1 MKNTFI
7 RLINNNNEEFAN
19 GLSVIIF
26 FLIFLPLYYFE
37 INSVFSFLFSFG
49 ICFFVYYLVKSNEA
63 KDLTKAVEEFE
74 KNKWVEVM
82 KSCGIILKSF
92 VNQPV

>member
-19 GLSVIIF
+19 GFSVIIF

-74 KNKWVEVM
+74 KDKWVEVM
-82 KSCGIILKSF
+82 KSCAIILKSF